1 MSDLAIE
8 RLGSTGS
15 RVVMIHGFT
24 QTHESWKP
32 VAMLLA
38 AHRQVLLIDAPHH
51 GASQSIDTNLEGAA
65 DLLAKTVAGGVCIGY
80 SMGGRMALLASL
92 RSPDSFAALVLVSA
106 TPGIEDPHE
115 RELRRL
121 ADESLAS
128 EIEQIGTPAFIGMW
142 LKQPMFA
149 HLRPT
154 DDDLAARYGNA
165 PESLA
170 QSLRRCGTGTQEP
183 LWTRLAELTIP
194 VLLIAG
200 EDDHKF
206 TEIAHRMHACLP
218 QSRLE
223 IIEGA
228 GHSPH
233 LEQPALTA
241 TLIAQWLD
249 EIGQ

>member
-1 MSDLAIE
+1 MSELATE
-8 RLGSTGS
+8 ELGGTGS

-24 QTHESWKP
+24 QTRESWRP
-32 VAMLLA
+32 VATKLA
-38 AHRQVLLIDAPHH
+38 TNRHVCLVDAPHH
-51 GASQSIDTNLEGAA
+51 GESQSIDTTLEGAA
-65 DLLAKTVAGGVCIGY
+65 DLLAKRVTGGVCIGY

-92 RSPDSFAALVLVSA
+92 RSPGSIAALVLVSA
-106 TPGIEDPHE
+106 TPGIEDPQE
-115 RELRRL
+115 RELRRI
-121 ADESLAS
+121 ADDSLAN
-128 EIEQIGTPAFIGMW
+128 EIEHLGTRAFIENW

-149 HLRPT
+149 SLKPT

-170 QSLRRCGTGTQEP
+170 QSLRRCGTGTQDP

-200 EDDHKF
+200 EHDHKF
-206 TEIAHRMHACLP
+206 SDIAHRMHACLP

-233 LEQPALTA
+233 LEQPVLTA